1 MLKELLNRIKC
12 KLFICCKS
20 KCSLNESQEIVL
32 EQKHYDY
39 YTNKE
44 KKLSTPFATTQ
55 GQNL

>member
-20 KCSLNESQEIVL
+20 KCSLNEE
-32 EQKHYDY
+32 EQKHYHY

>member
-20 KCSLNESQEIVL
+20 KCSLNESSNDDVIVL

-44 KKLSTPFATTQ
+44 KKLSTASSPTCK
-55 GQNL
+55 